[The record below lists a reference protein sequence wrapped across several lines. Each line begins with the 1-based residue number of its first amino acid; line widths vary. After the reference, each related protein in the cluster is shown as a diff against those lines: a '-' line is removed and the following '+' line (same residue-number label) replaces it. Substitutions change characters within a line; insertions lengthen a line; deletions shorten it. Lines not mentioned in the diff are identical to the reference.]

1 VRLIVFGASGKA
13 GRRLVTEAL
22 AQGHDVTAFT
32 YVGFPGTAPGRLRTL
47 IGDFRDRE
55 LVESSLAD
63 REAVLWASG
72 ALVPQPSVL
81 SEGVRTVTS
90 AMEKRGPRRLIFL
103 SSLSVAECH
112 RRAALF
118 SALLLL
124 RFFQGSTG
132 REIDTQER
140 YVRESRLDW
149 TIVRAG
155 DLSEGPSQG
164 RYRVGFGAADIP
176 SDATISYGD
185 AAAFVLR
192 ELSDAHY
199 VRATVGLFA

>member
-1 VRLIVFGASGKA
+1 M
-13 GRRLVTEAL
+13 
-22 AQGHDVTAFT
+22 
-32 YVGFPGTAPGRLRTL
+32 
-47 IGDFRDRE
+47 
-55 LVESSLAD
+55 VESSLAD

-72 ALVPQPSVL
+72 ALVPQPCAL

-124 RFFQGSTG
+124 RLFQGSTG

-155 DLSEGPSQG
+155 ALSEGPSSG
-164 RYRVGFGAADIP
+164 RYHVGFGAADIP
-176 SDATISYGD
+176 SDASISYGD
-185 AAAFVLR
+185 VAAFVLR
-192 ELSDAHY
+192 ELSDARY